1 MALSASLTPQTAACK
16 DVHTR
21 SLDGT
26 SQGHFKGRQGTSRG
40 YSLDGTSQ
48 PAKRLK
54 MLPARTHIHDEI
66 LCLQLRFDHIVKH
79 TIVALDS
86 VLVASGKT
94 GLKISARWDNAG
106 HTQHVLAKFLTVVE
120 GRDLQTN
127 GETLTAMQCDGVGT
141 TYCRLVVHL
150 PVQLQVTQN
159 HTNSS
164 KKKEKEKKE
173 KEKEKNIQEG
183 YRGIKKNSSQKTEGK
198 RHREP
203 KKQLQGTESH
213 KQLEEEGQ
221 DKKRE
226 REIGI
231 NSQTNSLKKDPGMWK
246 NAVGEV
252 DHALIQLMHSSL
264 CSGAIALCT

>member
-141 TYCRLVVHL
+141 TYCRLVYLIVSA
-150 PVQLQVTQN
+150 PVSGSTFRCSCRSHRITQTAQRRRKRRRRRRRRRRIYKKGTEVLKKTAHRRQKEKGTESPRN
-159 HTNSS
+159 SCRAQSHTNSS
-164 KKKEKEKKE
+164 KKKDK
-173 KEKEKNIQEG
+173 IR
-183 YRGIKKNSSQKTEGK
+183 RGRGRS
-198 RHREP
+198 
-203 KKQLQGTESH
+203 
-213 KQLEEEGQ
+213 
-221 DKKRE
+221 
-226 REIGI
+226 
-231 NSQTNSLKKDPGMWK
+231 
-246 NAVGEV
+246 A
-252 DHALIQLMHSSL
+252 
-264 CSGAIALCT
+264 